1 MRWLVGPMIV
11 LLPHVGMA
19 AQLSGFYK
27 SFSVAFDSPQAGD
40 PVTGMVSNR
49 LRLNLADSFSD
60 HLSFDFAYD
69 FIMRIQDPSLFDNRA
84 EVFTI
89 DPLDYRVADLDSP
102 IYPGDNDPIGSVG
115 VFQNLDRANV
125 TARLSFAD
133 VIVGRQ
139 AIAWGSARIVN
150 PTDVIAPFAYS
161 ELDTEDRSGV
171 DAVRVRVP
179 IGALSE
185 VDVGYVFGRDFAV
198 DRSAFFARGQ
208 FNVAETDMS
217 PLLIRFREQ
226 LLVGIDVARGIG
238 RVGAWIECA
247 RVFTM
252 GRDASDY
259 FRVSTGIDYSFGG
272 ETYGFIEYHFNG
284 AGVRDP
290 EDYLINLGRPAY
302 RDAAVYL
309 MGAHYFAVGTTYQLT
324 PLIALSGQ
332 FLANVT
338 DPSFFFAPAIE
349 YERRAFSIRVRR
361 VFQYSVFCVP
371 YLLLIG
377 ASHTSI
383 IFLDFTITTRF
394 GVYI

>member
-19 AQLSGFYK
+19 AQLSGFFK
-27 SFSVAFDSPQAGD
+27 SFSVAFDPPQAGD

-49 LRLNLADSFSD
+49 LRLNLTDSFSD

-102 IYPGDNDPIGSVG
+102 IYPGDNDPISSVG

-125 TARLSFAD
+125 TARLSFVD

-139 AIAWGSARIVN
+139 AIAWGSARVVN
-150 PTDVIAPFAYS
+150 PTDVIAPFTYS

-208 FNVAETDMS
+208 FNVSETDMS
-217 PLLIRFREQ
+217 PLLVRFREQ
-226 LLVGIDVARGIG
+226 LLFGIDVVRGIG
-238 RVGAWIECA
+238 SVGAWIEGA
-247 RVFTM
+247 RVFSM

-259 FRVSTGIDYSFGG
+259 FRVSTGMDYSFGG

-290 EDYLINLGRPAY
+290 EDYFANLNRPRY

-309 MGAHYFAVGTTYQLT
+309 MGTHYFALGTTHQLT
-324 PLIALSGQ
+324 PLVALSGQ

-338 DPSFFFAPAIE
+338 DPSFFFSPIIE
-349 YERRAFSIRVRR
+349 YNIEQDFYLSAGAFVGIGDRPKDGQ
-361 VFQYSVFCVP
+361 FQSEFGGYSNILFFSFRI
-371 YLLLIG
+371 Y
-377 ASHTSI
+377 
-383 IFLDFTITTRF
+383 
-394 GVYI
+394 Y

>member
-27 SFSVAFDSPQAGD
+27 SFSVAFDPPQAGD

-102 IYPGDNDPIGSVG
+102 IYPGDNDPIGSVA
-115 VFQNLDRANV
+115 VFQNLDRANM

-133 VIVGRQ
+133 VMVGRQ
-139 AIAWGSARIVN
+139 AIAWGSARVIN
-150 PTDVIAPFAYS
+150 PTDVIAPFIYS
-161 ELDTEDRSGV
+161 ELDTEDRTGV

-185 VDVGYVFGRDFAV
+185 FDAGYVFGRDFAV
-198 DRSAFFARGQ
+198 DRSAFFVRSQ
-208 FNVAETDMS
+208 FNVAETDVS
-217 PLLIRFREQ
+217 PLFVRFREQ

-238 RVGAWIECA
+238 SIGAWIEGT

-252 GRDASDY
+252 EQDDAISDY
-259 FRVSTGIDYSFGG
+259 FRVSTGMDYSFGG

-284 AGVRDP
+284 AGVRDH
-290 EDYLINLGRPAY
+290 EDYFANLNRPTY

-309 MGAHYFAVGTTYQLT
+309 MGTHYFSLGTTHQLT
-324 PLIALSGQ
+324 PLVALSGQ

-349 YERRAFSIRVRR
+349 YNIEQDFYLSAGAFIGIGDRLKGEH
-361 VFQYSVFCVP
+361 FQSEFGGYSNILFFAFRI
-371 YLLLIG
+371 Y
-377 ASHTSI
+377 
-383 IFLDFTITTRF
+383 F
-394 GVYI
+394 

>member
-27 SFSVAFDSPQAGD
+27 SFSVAFDSPHAGV
-40 PVTGMVSNR
+40 PVKGMVSNR
-49 LRLNLADSFSD
+49 LRFNLANSFSD

-69 FIMRIQDPSLFDNRA
+69 FFLRIQDPSLFENRA
-84 EVFTI
+84 EVLI
-89 DPLDYRVADLDSP
+89 VDPLDYRVADLDSP

-115 VFQNLDRANV
+115 VFQNLDRADV
-125 TARLSFAD
+125 ITRLPFAD

-139 AIAWGSARIVN
+139 AIAWGSARVVN
-150 PTDVIAPFAYS
+150 PTDVIAPFSYS
-161 ELDTEDRSGV
+161 ELDTEDRPGV
-171 DAVRVRVP
+171 DAVRVRIP

-198 DRSAFFARGQ
+198 DRSAFFARSQ
-208 FNVAETDMS
+208 FNVAETDVS
-217 PLLIRFREQ
+217 PLFVRFREQ
-226 LLVGIDVARGIG
+226 LLVGIDVVRGIG
-238 RVGAWIECA
+238 NVGAWIEGA

-252 GRDASDY
+252 GRDAAISDY
-259 FRVSTGIDYSFGG
+259 FRISTGADYSFG

-290 EDYLINLGRPAY
+290 EDYLVNLNRSTY

-309 MGAHYFAVGTTYQLT
+309 MGTHYFALGATHQFT
-324 PLIALSGQ
+324 PLVALSGQ

-349 YERRAFSIRVRR
+349 YNIEQDFYLSAGAFIGIGDRPQGEY
-361 VFQYSVFCVP
+361 FQSEFGGYSNI
-371 YLLLIG
+371 L
-377 ASHTSI
+377 
-383 IFLDFTITTRF
+383 FLSFRI
-394 GVYI
+394 YY